1 MMTLNSLE
9 AILRGQWSHIEAV
22 VRAQVPYWFTAM
34 RQWTLPGVIYWAV
47 LVVATLATARTCR
60 RCK

>member
-1 MMTLNSLE
+1 MMTLNSLQ

-22 VRAQVPYWFTAM
+22 VRGQVPYWFTAM
-34 RQWTLPGVIYWAV
+34 RQWTPQEVIYWGAV
-47 LVVATLATARTCR
+47 LMVSLATVRTCW

>member
-34 RQWTLPGVIYWAV
+34 RQWTPQGIICWTV
-47 LVVATLATARTCR
+47 LVIATLATARTCR